1 VTQQHVDAPTA
12 GGTTADRPTPAPDQD
27 GAASTPDAG
36 RVQRVLDGRYAFV
49 REQVR
54 EHLADPRF
62 APVFGLSVEE
72 HRERTF
78 EQLVALGQT
87 EGPRLLFPTSVG
99 GGGDLGGAITAF
111 EMLGFTDLSLLVKA
125 GVQFGLFG
133 GAINH
138 LGNEEHQRRYLP
150 DVMTAA
156 LPGCFAMTET
166 GHGSDV
172 QSLRTTATYDPDA
185 GEFVLQT
192 PDEDA
197 RKDYIGNA
205 ARDGRL
211 AAVFAQLVTRGETHG
226 VHCFLVPIRD
236 EDGQP
241 MPGVRIEDCGQKM
254 GLNGVDNGRL
264 WFDQVRVPREAL
276 LDRYA
281 QVAADGTYTSPI
293 DHETRRFF
301 TMLGTLVQGRVSVS
315 GAALSA
321 AKVALTIAVR
331 YGAVRRQFKAP
342 GADREVVLLDFR
354 MHQRRLLPLLAR
366 TYALHAAQTALVE
379 ELHRSFDVP
388 RDELPDRQE
397 LEAMAAGIKAASTWH
412 ATHTIQT
419 CREAC
424 GGAGY
429 LSENRFAS
437 LKADT
442 DVFATFEGDNTVLLQ
457 LVAKGL
463 LTDYRDEFGSLDT
476 LGTVRFVADQVV
488 ETVVERTRAR
498 KLLQSL
504 AGVVPGRDED
514 RDLFDRDWQLEL
526 FAWREEHVISGVARR
541 LKAGIDGGRDAFE
554 VFNEAQDHVLLAARA
569 HVDRVIL
576 ERFHAFV
583 DACDD
588 PGVADLL
595 GDLASLHALATLEQE
610 RGWFLE
616 HGRLNGARTKAI
628 IGAVNDLCARLRPHA
643 ELLVDAFGIPDA
655 CVAAPI
661 ALGEERR
668 RQEEKHAAGG

>member
-1 VTQQHVDAPTA
+1 VTEQDAPT
-12 GGTTADRPTPAPDQD
+12 RPTD
-27 GAASTPDAG
+27 TPDVA
-36 RVQRVLDGRYAFV
+36 RVRRVLDGRYAHV
-49 REQVR
+49 RDEAR
-54 EHLADPRF
+54 SHLEDPRF
-62 APVFGLSVEE
+62 HPVSGLPVED
-72 HRERTF
+72 HRARTLD
-78 EQLVALGQT
+78 QLIALGRT
-87 EGPRLLFPTSVG
+87 EGPRLLFPTEFG
-99 GGGDLGGAITAF
+99 GGGDLGGAVTAF
-111 EMLGFTDLSLLVKA
+111 ETLGFGDLSLLVKA
-125 GVQFGLFG
+125 GVQWGLFG

-138 LGNEEHQRRYLP
+138 LGNDAHRARYLP
-150 DVMTAA
+150 DVMSVD

-172 QSLRTTATYDPDA
+172 QSIRTTMTYDPDQ
-185 GEFVLQT
+185 GEFVVHT

-211 AAVFAQLVTRGETHG
+211 AAVFAQLITGGESHG
-226 VHCFLVPIRD
+226 VHCILVPIRD
-236 EDGQP
+236 EDGRTS
-241 MPGVRIEDCGQKM
+241 PGVRIEDCGHKM

-264 WFDQVRVPREAL
+264 WFDQVRVPRENL
-276 LDRYA
+276 LDRYGA
-281 QVAADGTYTSPI
+281 VAEDGTYTSPI
-293 DHETRRFF
+293 EHETRRFF

-315 GAALSA
+315 GAAVSA
-321 AKVALTIAVR
+321 AKTALTIAVR
-331 YGAVRRQFKAP
+331 YGAARRQFKAP
-342 GADREVVLLDFR
+342 DADREVVLLDFR
-354 MHQRRLLPLLAR
+354 QHQRRLLPLLAT
-366 TYALHAAQTALVE
+366 TYALHAAQSALVE
-379 ELHRSFDVP
+379 ELHHSFDVP
-388 RDELPDRQE
+388 RDEVPDRQE

-412 ATHTIQT
+412 ATRTIQT

-429 LSENRFAS
+429 LSENRLPD

-498 KLLQSL
+498 KILQSL

-514 RDLFDRDWQLEL
+514 RDLYDRSWQLEL

-541 LKAGIDGGRDAFE
+541 LKAGMDAGRAAFD
-554 VFNEAQDHVLLAARA
+554 VFNDVQDHVLLAARA
-569 HVDRVIL
+569 HIDRVVL
-576 ERFHAFV
+576 ERFHAV
-583 DACDD
+583 IDAADD
-588 PGVADLL
+588 PGVVALL
-595 GDLASLHALATLEQE
+595 DRVASLHALSTLEAE
-610 RGWFLE
+610 RGWYLE

-628 IGAVNDLCARLRPHA
+628 IAAVNDLCAELRPHA
-643 ELLVDAFGIPDA
+643 ELLVDAFGVPDG

-661 ALGEERR
+661 ALGAEHR
-668 RQEEKHAAGG
+668 RQEAKLGGR

>member
-1 VTQQHVDAPTA
+1 VTEQDAPT
-12 GGTTADRPTPAPDQD
+12 RPTD
-27 GAASTPDAG
+27 TPDVA
-36 RVQRVLDGRYAFV
+36 RVRRVLDGRYAHV
-49 REQVR
+49 RDEAR
-54 EHLADPRF
+54 SHLEDPCF
-62 APVFGLSVEE
+62 HPVSGLPVED
-72 HRERTF
+72 HRARTLD
-78 EQLVALGQT
+78 QLIALGRT
-87 EGPRLLFPTSVG
+87 EGPRLLFPTEFG
-99 GGGDLGGAITAF
+99 GGGDLGGAVTAF
-111 EMLGFTDLSLLVKA
+111 ETLGFGDLSLLVKA
-125 GVQFGLFG
+125 GVQWGLFG

-138 LGNEEHQRRYLP
+138 LGNDAHRARYLP
-150 DVMTAA
+150 DVMSVD

-172 QSLRTTATYDPDA
+172 QSIRTTMTYDPDQ
-185 GEFVLQT
+185 GEFVVHT

-211 AAVFAQLVTRGETHG
+211 AAVFAQLITGGESHG
-226 VHCFLVPIRD
+226 VHCILVPIRD
-236 EDGQP
+236 EDGRTS
-241 MPGVRIEDCGQKM
+241 PGVRIEDCGHKM

-264 WFDQVRVPREAL
+264 WFDQVRVPRENL
-276 LDRYA
+276 LDRYGA
-281 QVAADGTYTSPI
+281 VAEDGTYTSPI
-293 DHETRRFF
+293 EHETRRFF

-315 GAALSA
+315 GAAVSA
-321 AKVALTIAVR
+321 AKTALTIAVR
-331 YGAVRRQFKAP
+331 YGAARRQFKAP
-342 GADREVVLLDFR
+342 DADREVVLLDFR
-354 MHQRRLLPLLAR
+354 QHQRRLLPLLAT
-366 TYALHAAQTALVE
+366 TYALHAAQSALVE
-379 ELHRSFDVP
+379 ELHHSFDVP
-388 RDELPDRQE
+388 RDEVPDRQE

-412 ATHTIQT
+412 ATRTIQT

-429 LSENRFAS
+429 LSENRLPD

-498 KLLQSL
+498 KILQSL

-514 RDLFDRDWQLEL
+514 RDLYDRSWQLEL

-541 LKAGIDGGRDAFE
+541 LKAGMDAGRAAFD
-554 VFNEAQDHVLLAARA
+554 VFNDVQDHVLLAARA
-569 HVDRVIL
+569 HIDRVVL
-576 ERFHAFV
+576 ERFHAV
-583 DACDD
+583 IDAADD
-588 PGVADLL
+588 PGVAALL
-595 GDLASLHALATLEQE
+595 DRVASLHALSTLEAE
-610 RGWFLE
+610 RGWYLE

-628 IGAVNDLCARLRPHA
+628 IAAVNDLCAELRPHA
-643 ELLVDAFGIPDA
+643 ELLVDAFGVPDG

-661 ALGEERR
+661 ALGAEHR
-668 RQEEKHAAGG
+668 RQEAKLGGR

>member
-1 VTQQHVDAPTA
+1 VTQQDVQTRPDP
-12 GGTTADRPTPAPDQD
+12 GGAPD
-27 GAASTPDAG
+27 AA
-36 RVQRVLDGRYAFV
+36 RLRRVLDGRYAVV
-49 REQVR
+49 RDEAR
-54 EHLADPRF
+54 AHLADDPRF
-62 APVFGLSVEE
+62 APVYGVSVEE
-72 HRERTF
+72 HRARTL
-78 EQLVALGQT
+78 EQTVALGKT
-87 EGPRLLFPTSVG
+87 PGPRLLFPTEYG
-99 GGGDLGGAITAF
+99 GGGDIGGAITAF
-111 EMLGFTDLSLLVKA
+111 ETLGFGDLSLLVKA
-125 GVQFGLFG
+125 GVQWGLFG

-138 LGNEEHQRRYLP
+138 LGTDEHRRRYLP
-150 DVMTAA
+150 DVMSVD

-172 QSLRTTATYDPDA
+172 QSIRTVATYDPDQD
-185 GEFVLQT
+185 GFVVQT

-205 ARDGRL
+205 ARDGRM
-211 AAVFAQLVTRGETHG
+211 AAVFAQLVTRGESHG

-236 EDGQP
+236 DAGQP
-241 MPGVRIEDCGQKM
+241 CQGVRIEDCGHKA

-264 WFDQVRVPREAL
+264 WFDHVRVPRENL

-281 QVAADGTYTSPI
+281 QVAEDGTYTSPI
-293 DHETRRFF
+293 EHETRRFF

-315 GAALSA
+315 GAAVSA
-321 AKVALTIAVR
+321 TKTALTIAIR
-331 YGAVRRQFKAP
+331 YGLVRRQFKAP

-354 MHQRRLLPLLAR
+354 QHQRRLLPLLAT
-366 TYALHAAQTALVE
+366 TYALHAAQTKLVE
-379 ELHRSFDVP
+379 RLHGSFDVP
-388 RDELPDRQE
+388 RDEVPDRQE
-397 LEAMAAGIKAASTWH
+397 LEALAAGIKTATTWH
-412 ATHTIQT
+412 ATRTIQT

-429 LSENRFAS
+429 LSENRLAS

-442 DVFATFEGDNTVLLQ
+442 DIFTTFEGDNTVLLQ

-514 RDLFDRDWQLEL
+514 RDLRDRSWQLEL
-526 FAWREEHVISGVARR
+526 FAWREEHVLSGVARR
-541 LKAGIDGGRDAFE
+541 LKAGIDDGREPFE

-569 HVDRVIL
+569 HIDRVVL
-576 ERFHAFV
+576 EEFHGLI
-583 DACDD
+583 DACEDEE
-588 PGVADLL
+588 VAALL
-595 GDLASLHALATLEQE
+595 DTVASLHALSTLEAE

-628 IGAVNDLCARLRPHA
+628 IAAVNDLCAELRPHA
-643 ELLVDAFGIPDA
+643 RLLVDAFGVPDA

-661 ALGEERR
+661 ALGAERD
-668 RQEEKHAAGG
+668 RQDAKLAEGSP